1 MPMVQELPQNENES
15 DKRIRPLFLTIVCM
29 ISYLCSAVILWQS
42 ISNMGENTD
51 DALSQNA
58 LITTIGSVLSIIGTT
73 LMWNTRQFGFWL
85 YFAGTTAIIV
95 GPIVLFGLNHLANP
109 ETGYMAYLSLIML
122 VLFAFNYKYMD

>member
-1 MPMVQELPQNENES
+1 MVQELPQNENES
-15 DKRIRPLFLTIVCM
+15 DKRIRPLFLTVVCI
-29 ISYLCSAVILWQS
+29 ISYLCSALVLWQS

-85 YFAGTTAIIV
+85 YFAGTAAIIV
-95 GPIVLFGLNHLANP
+95 GPIVLFGLNHLTNP
-109 ETGYMAYLSLIML
+109 ETGYMAYLCLIML

>member
-1 MPMVQELPQNENES
+1 MVQELPQNKNES
-15 DKRIRPLFLTIVCM
+15 DKRIRPLFLTVVCI
-29 ISYLCSAVILWQS
+29 ISYLWSAIVLWQS

-85 YFAGTTAIIV
+85 YFAGTAAIIV
-95 GPIVLFGLNHLANP
+95 GPVVLFGLKHLTNP
-109 ETGYMAYLSLIML
+109 ETGYQAYFCLIML
-122 VLFAFNYKYMD
+122 LLFAFNYKYMD